1 MKKAVTAALLAMMMA
16 ASVQAADKVTTVP
29 VHFAKGAH
37 SAKVDGTFSG
47 YGTINYTLNHFKNI
61 NIPVGMISC
70 GTGNDIAT
78 LLLGN
83 TSTQQ
88 QFETALFS

>member
-37 SAKVDGTFSG
+37 SA
-47 YGTINYTLNHFKNI
+47 
-61 NIPVGMISC
+61 
-70 GTGNDIAT
+70 
-78 LLLGN
+78 
-83 TSTQQ
+83 
-88 QFETALFS
+88 